1 MINVSNRIKSLRL
14 EKGLTL
20 KQMGQLLNMLDST
33 LSQYEN
39 GRRKP
44 KEEIWQKLADFFGVS
59 VPYLQGAYSEDE
71 IIKIAQTTYKDR
83 FYNSGSYQTSI
94 LNDMRRIDTFTYLCD
109 DLFIYTGSVPYNVK
123 KEEAILSVKQVEN
136 FEFWKN
142 EIKGFF
148 VSSVAMKW
156 LINKPYLNASRD
168 DVIDL
173 LIDVISA
180 QLAHNPFFIG
190 EEQELGEDRLKK
202 RKNFIEQYTFV
213 KSDKESKE
221 EYAYVDFKRQPH
233 PLDGKEYR

>member
-1 MINVSNRIKSLRL
+1 MNRIKQLRQ
-14 EKGLTL
+14 ER
-20 KQMGQLLNMLDST
+20 Q
-33 LSQYEN
+33 LSQ
-39 GRRKP
+39 RKLGEIINASNQAVSAYQSGIRNP
-44 KEEIWQKLADFFGVS
+44 KEETWKALADFFGVS

-148 VSSVAMKW
+148 ISSVAMKW

-213 KSDKESKE
+213 KSDKESKA

>member
-1 MINVSNRIKSLRL
+1 MNRIKQLRQ
-14 EKGLTL
+14 ER
-20 KQMGQLLNMLDST
+20 Q
-33 LSQYEN
+33 LSQRKLGEIINASNQAVSAYESGIRN
-39 GRRKP
+39 P
-44 KEEIWQKLADFFGVS
+44 KEETWKALADFFGVS

-173 LIDVISA
+173 LIA
-180 QLAHNPFFIG
+180 
-190 EEQELGEDRLKK
+190 
-202 RKNFIEQYTFV
+202 
-213 KSDKESKE
+213 
-221 EYAYVDFKRQPH
+221 
-233 PLDGKEYR
+233 

>member
-1 MINVSNRIKSLRL
+1 MSNNIKKIRKCKNLTIEQLAKGIGVGKPTISRWES
-14 EKGLTL
+14 EKIFPT
-20 KQMGQLLNMLDST
+20 S
-33 LSQYEN
+33 EN
-39 GRRKP
+39 
-44 KEEIWQKLADFFGVS
+44 WQALADYFGVS

-123 KEEAILSVKQVEN
+123 KEEAILSVKQVES

-213 KSDKESKE
+213 KSDKESKA

>member
-1 MINVSNRIKSLRL
+1 MNRIKELRL
-14 EKGLTL
+14 QKNISQSDLAENVRVTRQVISLYEKNL
-20 KQMGQLLNMLDST
+20 
-33 LSQYEN
+33 
-39 GRRKP
+39 RKP
-44 KEEIWQKLADFFGVS
+44 SPKVWQALADYFGVS
-59 VPYLQGAYSEDE
+59 VAYLQGAYSEDE

-123 KEEAILSVKQVEN
+123 KEEGILSVKQVEN
-136 FEFWKN
+136 FEFWKK

-156 LINKPYLNASRD
+156 LINKPYLNASHD

-202 RKNFIEQYTFV
+202 RKNFIEQYTFI
-213 KSDKESKE
+213 KSDKESKA